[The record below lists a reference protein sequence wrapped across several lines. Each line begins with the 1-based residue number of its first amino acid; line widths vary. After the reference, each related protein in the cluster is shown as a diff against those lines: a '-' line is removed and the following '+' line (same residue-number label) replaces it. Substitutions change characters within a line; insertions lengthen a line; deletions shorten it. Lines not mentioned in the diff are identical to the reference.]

1 MELNRKKQRKFQ
13 IALIFVGLF
22 LIIFTYFYKPYLN
35 KLKVLENEKVEK
47 KLDSV
52 IDRNSDFDKNKTTSF
67 ESVEYKGLYDL
78 DKNFNIKSENA
89 YILNNE
95 PNIVY
100 MTSMHVILYLDE
112 ERVVNIKSNKGRYN
126 KLTHDC
132 FFEENVRVTDDETK
146 IVSENFDLLASEN
159 FAKAY
164 NKVKLNNPNGTLR
177 ADQLDYNFETKR
189 FKISMF
195 DEKVV
200 KMKVLK

>member
-1 MELNRKKQRKFQ
+1 MRKQQRKAQF
-13 IALIFVGLF
+13 ILILIGLI
-22 LIIFTYFYKPYLN
+22 LIVLTYFYYPQT
-35 KLKVLENEKVEK
+35 NE
-47 KLDSV
+47 D
-52 IDRNSDFDKNKTTSF
+52 F
-67 ESVEYKGLYDL
+67 ESLNNQNAQEKLGDKLADEQFSTFENVTYKGLYDL
-78 DKNFNIKSENA
+78 DKPFSVQSETA
-89 YILNNE
+89 YILDND
-95 PNIVY
+95 PDLVY
-100 MTSMHVILYLDE
+100 MSNMHVVLYLKDG
-112 ERVVNIKSNKGRYN
+112 RIIDIMSNKGRYN
-126 KLTHDC
+126 KYSQDC